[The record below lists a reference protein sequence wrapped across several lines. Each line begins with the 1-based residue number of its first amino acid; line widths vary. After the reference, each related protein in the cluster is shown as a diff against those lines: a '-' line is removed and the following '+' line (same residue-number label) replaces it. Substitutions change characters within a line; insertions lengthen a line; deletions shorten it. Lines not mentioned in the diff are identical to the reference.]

1 MVQWCFIFGAPKN
14 GLSLFRFPI
23 YLPWSDGTRCHNL
36 HFLMLSFKSTF
47 SLSLSSKGSLVLHFL
62 PYVWCHLCIWSYW
75 YFSQHS
81 WFQLM
86 LLPAWRFTWCTLHFV
101 VVQSLSRVRHF
112 VTEWTAAHLASLSFS
127 ISRSLLKLMSIELVM
142 PSNHLII
149 YCPLLPSVF
158 LSIRVFSNES
168 ALRIRWPKY
177 WTFSFS
183 TSPSNE
189 YSGLNS
195 FKLIWSPCS
204 PRDSQ
209 EFSPAPQFKTISSL
223 AVSLCYGPTLTSI
236 HDYWKNQSFD
246 YTHFWQQSD
255 VFAF

>member
-1 MVQWCFIFGAPKN
+1 MGPEAMIFIF
-14 GLSLFRFPI
+14 
-23 YLPWSDGTRCHNL
+23 W
-36 HFLMLSFKSTF
+36 MLSFKLAF
-47 SLSLSSKGSLVLHFL
+47 SLSSFTFFKRLCSSSSLSGFRVVSSAYVSLLIFL
-62 PYVWCHLCIWSYW
+62 LA
-75 YFSQHS
+75 S
-81 WFQLM
+81 WFQLVIH
-86 LLPAWRFTWCTLHFV
+86 PAWCTLHFV

-112 VTEWTAAHLASLSFS
+112 VTQWTAAHLASLSFS

-142 PSNHLII
+142 PSNHLIL

-195 FKLIWSPCS
+195 FKLIWSHCS

-246 YTHFWQQSD
+246 YTDFWQQSD